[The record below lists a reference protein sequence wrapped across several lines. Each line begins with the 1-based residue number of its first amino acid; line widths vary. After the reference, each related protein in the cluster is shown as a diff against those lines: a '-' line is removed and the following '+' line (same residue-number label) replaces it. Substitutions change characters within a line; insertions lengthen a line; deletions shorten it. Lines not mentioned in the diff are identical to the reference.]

1 MADDQGIGQA
11 RNPLMPR
18 RNIFEI
24 KGLQAKANEYIMAPI
39 ERIEALKTSMYS
51 MS

>member
-1 MADDQGIGQA
+1 
-11 RNPLMPR
+11 MPM

-39 ERIEALKTSMYS
+39 ERNEALKTSTYS

>member
-1 MADDQGIGQA
+1 MAI
-11 RNPLMPR
+11 

-24 KGLQAKANEYIMAPI
+24 KGLHALANTYIMAPI
-39 ERIEALKTSMYS
+39 ERNEALKTSMYS

>member
-1 MADDQGIGQA
+1 
-11 RNPLMPR
+11 MPM

-24 KGLQAKANEYIMAPI
+24 KGLQALANEYIMAPI
-39 ERIEALKTSMYS
+39 ERNEALKTSMYS

>member
-1 MADDQGIGQA
+1 
-11 RNPLMPR
+11 MPM

-24 KGLQAKANEYIMAPI
+24 KGLRAKANKYIMAPI
-39 ERIEALKTSMYS
+39 ERNEALKNLMYS

>member
-1 MADDQGIGQA
+1 MA
-11 RNPLMPR
+11 L

-24 KGLQAKANEYIMAPI
+24 KGLHALVNTYIMAPI
-39 ERIEALKTSMYS
+39 ERNEALKTSMYS